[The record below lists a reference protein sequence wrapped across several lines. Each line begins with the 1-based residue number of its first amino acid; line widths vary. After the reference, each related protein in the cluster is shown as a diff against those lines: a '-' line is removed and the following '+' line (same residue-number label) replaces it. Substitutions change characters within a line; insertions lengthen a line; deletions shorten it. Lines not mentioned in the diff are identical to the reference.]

1 MERELLKAARR
12 KQAKDELV
20 KMRDSIRDSIAFAQ
34 ATGKPIPEA
43 YKEEQSMSQS
53 YTERIKN
60 MQKNT
65 IDKTEK
71 TLVDVHVEFEN
82 GSVLDIDEVYMDEI
96 RMDTDRTMLV
106 PEGSAMLHTIN
117 LDKVNYITYNGE

>member
-1 MERELLKAARR
+1 MKRM
-12 KQAKDELV
+12 D
-20 KMRDSIRDSIAFAQ
+20 D
-34 ATGKPIPEA
+34 
-43 YKEEQSMSQS
+43 
-53 YTERIKN
+53 

-82 GSVLDIDEVYMDEI
+82 GSVLDIDGVYMDEI
-96 RMDTDRTMLV
+96 MIDTDQTMLV

-117 LDKVNYITYNGE
+117 LNKVNYLAYDGEGYE

>member
-1 MERELLKAARR
+1 MTK
-12 KQAKDELV
+12 
-20 KMRDSIRDSIAFAQ
+20 SH
-34 ATGKPIPEA
+34 
-43 YKEEQSMSQS
+43 SMK
-53 YTERIKN
+53 RMDD

-65 IDKTEK
+65 IDKTKK

-106 PEGSAMLHTIN
+106 PEGSAILHTIN
-117 LDKVNYITYNGE
+117 LDQVNYITCIGEVYE

>member
-1 MERELLKAARR
+1 MTRSHRMKRME
-12 KQAKDELV
+12 D
-20 KMRDSIRDSIAFAQ
+20 
-34 ATGKPIPEA
+34 
-43 YKEEQSMSQS
+43 
-53 YTERIKN
+53 

-65 IDKTEK
+65 TDKTEK

-82 GSVLDIDEVYMDEI
+82 GSVLDIDGVYMDEI

-117 LDKVNYITYNGE
+117 LDKVNYITYIGEGYE

>member
-1 MERELLKAARR
+1 
-12 KQAKDELV
+12 
-20 KMRDSIRDSIAFAQ
+20 
-34 ATGKPIPEA
+34 
-43 YKEEQSMSQS
+43 
-53 YTERIKN
+53 

-117 LDKVNYITYNGE
+117 LDKVNYITYIGEVYE

>member
-1 MERELLKAARR
+1 
-12 KQAKDELV
+12 
-20 KMRDSIRDSIAFAQ
+20 
-34 ATGKPIPEA
+34 
-43 YKEEQSMSQS
+43 
-53 YTERIKN
+53 

-82 GSVLDIDEVYMDEI
+82 GSVLDIDGVYMDEI
-96 RMDTDRTMLV
+96 MMDGNRTMLV

-117 LDKVNYITYNGE
+117 LDKANYILYNGEGYE

>member
-1 MERELLKAARR
+1 MKRM
-12 KQAKDELV
+12 D
-20 KMRDSIRDSIAFAQ
+20 D
-34 ATGKPIPEA
+34 
-43 YKEEQSMSQS
+43 
-53 YTERIKN
+53 

-65 IDKTEK
+65 IDKTKK

-117 LDKVNYITYNGE
+117 LDKVNYITYIGEVYE

>member
-1 MERELLKAARR
+1 MKRM
-12 KQAKDELV
+12 D
-20 KMRDSIRDSIAFAQ
+20 D
-34 ATGKPIPEA
+34 
-43 YKEEQSMSQS
+43 
-53 YTERIKN
+53 

-117 LDKVNYITYNGE
+117 LDKVNYITYIGEVYE